1 MKHEEIEWGKGAPY
15 FQNPNIQKITPMEH
29 GNWFA
34 FKEDVDLES
43 TEIDLKF
50 QNEKTVKIKKVLK
63 IVLILL
69 GIAVFL
75 VLGYYFVKDFLDAPV
90 NPLKFNGY

>member
-34 FKEDVDLES
+34 FKEDVDLET
-43 TEIDLKF
+43 TEIDLKVR
-50 QNEKTVKIKKVLK
+50 NEKVEKFKKILK
-63 IVLILL
+63 IVLITL
-69 GIAVFL
+69 GVAIIVYF
-75 VLGYYFVKDFLDAPV
+75 GYLFFREWYR
-90 NPLKFNGY
+90 